1 MYVLIKVLISPS
13 EFNVER
19 VVEVIQISDSP
30 IAHGNDNSFVLVK
43 STDGVHVVAG
53 QTKRNNDYCCEA
65 CIFRDIFKKSGELH
79 TRI

>member
-1 MYVLIKVLISPS
+1 MEGNSNVCINKKSISPS

-53 QTKRNNDYCCEA
+53 QTNEK
-65 CIFRDIFKKSGELH
+65 
-79 TRI
+79 